1 MERCTRR
8 SHGGVVLIT
17 GAGQAGL
24 LWFGRKCSLIEN
36 LPTTRYPPLH
46 PCSQLSGW
54 YPHLRDEENEA
65 REVPSIGQ
73 GLTVK
78 EKSKEPWSPK
88 PVLAVFQ
95 NSSDHMQA
103 SHHHH
108 RNALENSPALGGCSL
123 AVPRLGGLS
132 VVSLQWARGW
142 CLLLHCLDY
151 RLARVPGIPEVLPSG
166 LLNLLLLHWVS
177 KSM

>member
-78 EKSKEPWSPK
+78 EKAKNLGLPSQCLQSSRIHLTTCKRATTTTTGTHWRTLQHSVGA
-88 PVLAVFQ
+88 VLLYQGWVDCLWYLY
-95 NSSDHMQA
+95 S
-103 SHHHH
+103 
-108 RNALENSPALGGCSL
+108 E
-123 AVPRLGGLS
+123 
-132 VVSLQWARGW
+132 RGAGAFF
-142 CLLLHCLDY
+142 
-151 RLARVPGIPEVLPSG
+151 LARVPGIPEVLPSG